1 MPVLAESELS
11 AQIADMQGW
20 EVRDGALQ
28 KSYSCGDFDGSMALV
43 NRVAQ
48 AAAAADHHPDIAIS
62 WDTVTLRW
70 VSHSAGGITEKDVA
84 MAAKSDALAE
94 SG

>member
-28 KSYSCGDFDGSMALV
+28 KAYSRGDFDGSMAFV

-48 AAAAADHHPDIAIS
+48 AAAEADHQPDIAIS

-70 VSHSAGGITEKDVA
+70 VSHSAGGITERDVA
-84 MAAKSDALAE
+84 MAAKSDSLA
-94 SG
+94 